1 MPCVDMSLHDQG
13 PTFTQ
18 ERGPRGPKKQAV
30 DNFGREFLS
39 PGSGGPVSLV
49 LGVKKSEEDQLEPAG
64 KAK

>member
-13 PTFTQ
+13 PTFIQ
-18 ERGPRGPKKQAV
+18 ERDPCGPKKQAV